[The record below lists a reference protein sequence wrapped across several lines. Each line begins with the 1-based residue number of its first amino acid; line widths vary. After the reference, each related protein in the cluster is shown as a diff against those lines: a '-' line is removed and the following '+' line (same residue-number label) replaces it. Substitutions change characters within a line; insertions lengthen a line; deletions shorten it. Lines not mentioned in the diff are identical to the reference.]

1 MLVKWGERGG
11 EHTNLFGGF
20 YNIIS
25 LFGVFYKILVIQYE
39 KYFWK
44 IIKKNLNKFWKLEIL
59 KKFTKNVKIVENPN
73 VFYSRRWICPF
84 SPHCLRAPVS
94 SDLDVPKLTYHE
106 KNYNW
111 DGSNEKY
118 ISLLQL
124 YENRLKIAIRF
135 PSVLDR
141 FLKFVGRAK
150 IRSSFAHFS
159 KKPLHFREI

>member
-1 MLVKWGERGG
+1 MP
-11 EHTNLFGGF
+11 NFSLFTQWNFNRVSIFFVVILFYMPLRSFWCISLLCLWALGGF
-20 YNIIS
+20 
-25 LFGVFYKILVIQYE
+25 
-39 KYFWK
+39 
-44 IIKKNLNKFWKLEIL
+44 IL
-59 KKFTKNVKIVENPN
+59 KDKKSLSLLKTHF
-73 VFYSRRWICPF
+73 
-84 SPHCLRAPVS
+84 CLRAPVS
-94 SDLDVPKLTYHE
+94 SDFDVPKLTYHE

-150 IRSSFAHFS
+150 IRLSFAHFS